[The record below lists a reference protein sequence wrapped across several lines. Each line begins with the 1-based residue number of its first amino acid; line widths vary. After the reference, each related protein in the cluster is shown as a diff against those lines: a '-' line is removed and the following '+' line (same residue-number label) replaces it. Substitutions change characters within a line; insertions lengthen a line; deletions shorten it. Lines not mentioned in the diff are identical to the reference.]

1 MAVSFAGLKN
11 LHVSEYESELNPV
24 QKVYP
29 DALMEHLAHM
39 AMEAESEQEA
49 AQGVL
54 PLIPL
59 AAGKLLPVAAQALPS
74 VANAFPQVAN
84 ALSRVTPQMTRDVSN
99 LTRSL
104 FRNPRTR
111 HYIRLIP
118 AIARRTVA
126 SIVRHAA
133 AGQPITAHTVQRI
146 LAAKARQV
154 LGSPHQRRGTIQR
167 SGALDARFHRLAGLQ
182 ETSESCSACA
192 ARSTRPSCRSCG
204 QLIDS
209 K

>member
-118 AIARRTVA
+118 
-126 SIVRHAA
+126 
-133 AGQPITAHTVQRI
+133 
-146 LAAKARQV
+146 
-154 LGSPHQRRGTIQR
+154 
-167 SGALDARFHRLAGLQ
+167 
-182 ETSESCSACA
+182 
-192 ARSTRPSCRSCG
+192 
-204 QLIDS
+204 
-209 K
+209 